1 MSFLD
6 SFRDFVRR
14 LAMPAPGDGDDNR
27 TAPEQPTSRADSKP
41 RAPAGWLEGSVVTR
55 QAALHPGRVGGA
67 IDPWSVVVHTTDM
80 HPDSFEALVR
90 KSQRDAGG
98 GSGWHFLIGRTPT
111 EGVVQSCSIYLNAN
125 HAGGGVDPKTRGAR
139 PHGWIRHVLDEDSQA
154 KPTAGKPHLYHP
166 NRVAVGIEVHC
177 AGQLVKVAGQYRT
190 VDRAT
195 GKPFGAPIPAI
206 DVDVGI
212 GGRCWHRPTPWQ
224 VSTLHRLLDDLA
236 VVMSSRATNNAENL
250 RANPNGDVPKW
261 VRDVRAL
268 SRVVAK
274 CKQPPVFG
282 HVDLDPTRKTDPG
295 PELVRQ
301 LVMRGW

>member
-6 SFRDFVRR
+6 PFRDFVRR
-14 LAMPAPGDGDDNR
+14 LAMPALGNGDDNR
-27 TAPEQPTSRADSKP
+27 DEPVLPPPLAEVPTGP
-41 RAPAGWLEGSVVTR
+41 RGWLEGSVVTR

-98 GSGWHFLIGRTPT
+98 GSGWHFLIGRTSS
-111 EGVVQSCSIYLNAN
+111 EGVVQSCSIYQNAN
-125 HAGGGVDPKTRGAR
+125 HAGGGVDPKTGTAR
-139 PHGWIRHVLDEDSQA
+139 LHGWIKFV
-154 KPTAGKPHLYHP
+154 AGDRPHHP

-177 AGQLVKVAGQYRT
+177 AGQLAKVAGQYRT

-236 VVMSSRATNNAENL
+236 VVMSNRAGISSEIL
-250 RANPNGDVPKW
+250 RAEPNGEVPRW
-261 VRDVRAL
+261 VHDVR
-268 SRVVAK
+268 SSTRFSGEHR
-274 CKQPPVFG
+274 QPPVFG
-282 HVDLDPTRKTDPG
+282 HVDLDPARKTDPG

-301 LVMRGW
+301 LARRGW